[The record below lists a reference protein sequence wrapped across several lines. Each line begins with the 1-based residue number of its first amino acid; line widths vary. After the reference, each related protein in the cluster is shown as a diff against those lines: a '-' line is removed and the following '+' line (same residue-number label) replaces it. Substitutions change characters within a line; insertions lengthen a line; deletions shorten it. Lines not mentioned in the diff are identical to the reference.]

1 MIQAIQ
7 PALESTPFELP
18 HFASLFY
25 IRAHDFKY
33 SGLLYALLR
42 HRGVHIWEGRPCFIS
57 TAHSERDIAHIV
69 SAFHESI
76 AELRDAGFFGEAASA
91 PVSSSMPQTE
101 AQREIWLA
109 AQLGPAATAAFNE
122 TC

>member
-42 HRGVHIWEGRPCFIS
+42 HRGIHIWEGRPCFIG
-57 TAHSERDIAHIV
+57 TAHSDEDIAKIV
-69 SAFHESI
+69 TAFHESLT
-76 AELRDAGFFGEAASA
+76 ELKAAGFFAKATAPALAASTE
-91 PVSSSMPQTE
+91 PVP
-101 AQREIWLA
+101 
-109 AQLGPAATAAFNE
+109 
-122 TC
+122 